1 MSYLEQTAR
10 LNRRKAL
17 AALADKPRNRRDQTT
32 IHNVFAHFGGGAP
45 LAGTA

>member
-17 AALADKPRNRRDQTT
+17 AALADKPRNRRAQMT
-32 IHNVFAHFGGGAP
+32 IRNVFAHIDGGAP